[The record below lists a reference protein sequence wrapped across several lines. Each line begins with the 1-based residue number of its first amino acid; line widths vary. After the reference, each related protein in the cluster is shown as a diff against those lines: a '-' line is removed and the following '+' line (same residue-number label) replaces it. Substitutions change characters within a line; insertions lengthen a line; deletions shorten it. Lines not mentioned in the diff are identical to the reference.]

1 MVGQAAK
8 AADMR
13 AGAVPKPGMKAMN
26 GGGGSVSR
34 STQKY
39 VAPAPEKPKA
49 KPKAASH
56 SQMVAQWEANGR
68 DADGKLIKH
77 VEKKKELTKEEVN
90 RLRDRALEEKRR
102 AATVVTTAAADAGE
116 EVEAGPEGEPAHELA
131 RARMAALAEQL
142 EQLTLA
148 DAGSSSSDD
157 GGASTEE
164 LWAAAECRR
173 AQLEEL
179 LLLEAMFIDEY
190 RLVSD
195 PDAVAALREKVEALG
210 DDAATADAAVLREV
224 AAHPPLECSLQLT
237 AHGERDAI
245 ALVASVLVR
254 VAFAADYP
262 KVPPTL
268 TVEDAMVT
276 TQEPLGADKVLA
288 TVAVLD
294 EAKLVAAMLERA
306 AETAPDPCI
315 FDAATCLTER
325 AFEFV
330 GDVAWI

>member
-1 MVGQAAK
+1 
-8 AADMR
+8 
-13 AGAVPKPGMKAMN
+13 
-26 GGGGSVSR
+26 
-34 STQKY
+34 
-39 VAPAPEKPKA
+39 
-49 KPKAASH
+49 
-56 SQMVAQWEANGR
+56 
-68 DADGKLIKH
+68 
-77 VEKKKELTKEEVN
+77 
-90 RLRDRALEEKRR
+90 
-102 AATVVTTAAADAGE
+102 
-116 EVEAGPEGEPAHELA
+116 
-131 RARMAALAEQL
+131 
-142 EQLTLA
+142 
-148 DAGSSSSDD
+148 
-157 GGASTEE
+157 
-164 LWAAAECRR
+164 
-173 AQLEEL
+173 
-179 LLLEAMFIDEY
+179 MFVDEY

-210 DDAATADAAVLREV
+210 DDAAAADAAVLREI

-237 AHGERDAI
+237 AHGERDSI

-330 GDVAWI
+330 GQMWV